1 MRNLSVFNNVS
12 IDGYFTDETS
22 DMSWAHD
29 QHPEWT
35 KFMSENARG
44 EAEFVFGRKT
54 YEMMARFWPTKE
66 AAQTMPDVARAMNRT
81 RKTVFSHTLKSAEW
95 ENTRVAHDDL
105 SIEIRRMKS
114 EPGPGLLIMGSGQIV
129 AQLS

>member
-1 MRNLSVFNNVS
+1 MARTLSVFNSVS

-29 QHPEWT
+29 QDPEWN
-35 KFMSENARG
+35 KFIGSNASG

-81 RKTVFSHTLKSAEW
+81 RKTVFSRTLASAGW
-95 ENTRVAHDDL
+95 ENSRVASADL
-105 SIEIRRMKS
+105 ATEIRRMKS
-114 EPGPGLLIMGSGQIV
+114 EPGPGFFLICAV
-129 AQLS
+129 P